1 MKVSPYNCYWGER
14 GPILQNC
21 MFTEFYVTFTEMMVK
36 SLILQTTENGTQLK
50 NDHLRARIETMLVNI
65 I

>member
-1 MKVSPYNCYWGER
+1 
-14 GPILQNC
+14 

-50 NDHLRARIETMLVNI
+50 NDHLRAKIETKPVNI